1 MGRSKGFLRAED
13 TTPVILVLRGQRII
27 LDRDLAAIYGVT
39 TKRLN
44 EQVKRN
50 AERSPEDFM
59 FQLTPE
65 EAELGKAR
73 ASSRSRGPTPSV
85 TAYDRLSSKALA
97 CF

>member
-1 MGRSKGFLRAED
+1 MARSKAFIRAED

-73 ASSRSRGPTPSV
+73 ASSRSRGRRQV
-85 TAYDRLSSKALA
+85 
-97 CF
+97 